1 MQNTEFRT
9 GVIKPIECL
18 KEAWELIKPDYWLLF
33 AVTIVGVLIGG
44 MTLYILLGG
53 MMCGI
58 YFVYLKR
65 IDGGPVVFEDLWKGL
80 SWFVPGLAV
89 TVFIMVP
96 FLIVYGVIYVPLIVA
111 AVMGER
117 MSENELLSLLGGIFA
132 VDLILMV
139 AMVCLH
145 TLIIFAFPLI
155 VDRGLGGFRA
165 MLVSAKAVWKNLGGV
180 AGLYAVNFVLALAGL
195 LAVCVGI
202 YLVIPVLLAANL
214 VAYRKVFPAQTAVT
228 N

>member
-80 SWFVPGLAV
+80 SWFVPGLVV

-96 FLIVYGVIYVPLIVA
+96 FLIVYGVIYVPLIMA
-111 AVMGER
+111 AIMGER

>member
-80 SWFVPGLAV
+80 SWFVPGLVV

-96 FLIVYGVIYVPLIVA
+96 FLIVYGVIYVPLIMA
-111 AVMGER
+111 AIMGER

-132 VDLILMV
+132 VDLMLMV
-139 AMVCLH
+139 GMVCLH

-165 MLVSAKAVWKNLGGV
+165 MLVSAKAVWRNLGGV
-180 AGLYAVNFVLALAGL
+180 AGLYAVNFALALAGL
-195 LAVCVGI
+195 LAACVGI